1 MKIQKVALGYWYQR
15 TSLHLAE
22 VNDFLLG
29 EDSPLDLKPDK
40 LKFFRYSL
48 GVQSVKS
55 NIHVLERLDVEFHHG
70 ISGRIYEDGLVLLF
84 KDHEDMDSDIALLTK
99 FFEEKF
105 MPAMNYLFSLGAPVP
120 LELAGVT
127 SPTPIFIVVENATQ
141 KQAEEIFAPL
151 QHNFSEITDKNVHIL
166 KGGRYYL
173 INLLEG
179 FDNYEHLIE
188 SLIFFKE
195 FKAQLHH
202 YLNLHRVL
210 WEKIE
215 DIKEKGTIRGKDVGA
230 MRSQLESYKKTVEL
244 IGGRIDQ
251 MNLYIPTRSSIVSN
265 NKWQKFLTEVLEF
278 QYDNLDHNLAYI
290 KSLWDMTTAYLDS
303 AIQVFGEVASL
314 STRDSVNALTII
326 SSIGVISGIL
336 GFLAANKFPRV
347 THTGLIYFC
356 LLLFGTLAINRLLKY
371 IYLHIRYK
379 INDIKLTKLSS
390 DKRI

>member
-29 EDSPLDLKPDK
+29 EASPLDLKPEKIKHLRDE
-40 LKFFRYSL
+40 L
-48 GVQSVKS
+48 GIVSVKS
-55 NIHVLERLDVEFHHG
+55 DIDVLERLDITFEHD
-70 ISGRIYEDGLVLLF
+70 ITGRIYEDGLVLLS
-84 KDHEDMDSDIALLTK
+84 KEHHELNWDIAALTK

-105 MPAMNYLFSLGAPVP
+105 LPAMNYLFSLGAPVP
-120 LELAGVT
+120 KELAGVT
-127 SPTPIFIVVENATQ
+127 TPTPVFIVMSNATD
-141 KQAEEIFAPL
+141 KQAQEVFAPL
-151 QHNFSEITDKNVHIL
+151 QRNFSEIRDKNVHIL
-166 KGGRYYL
+166 KGGNYYL
-173 INLLEG
+173 INLLDG
-179 FDNYEHLIE
+179 FDKDEHLIE

-215 DIKEKGTIRGKDVGA
+215 DIKEKGSIKGKDVTA

-251 MNLYIPTRSSIVSN
+251 MNLYIPTRSTIVNN
-265 NKWQKFLTEVLEF
+265 NKWEKFLTRVLEF
-278 QYDNLDHNLAYI
+278 QYDNLDHNLMYI

-336 GFLAANKFPRV
+336 GFLAADKLPSI
-347 THTGLIYFC
+347 THIGIVYFA
-356 LLLFGTLAINRLLKY
+356 LLLIGTFAINRLLKY
-371 IYLHIRYK
+371 IYLHIKYK
-379 INDIKLTKLSS
+379 INDIKLTKITS
-390 DKRI
+390 DRRI